1 VPEERLDRQLRIQ
14 GWDQRALE
22 EARIAVVGDDDLL
35 ASLYVLSSSA
45 LGLRNFIIL
54 APGLDPALR
63 EIAERLNP
71 TLSIHFLEG
80 YYSHPALGDLF
91 AGCDAI
97 VDLAHYGLADKLL
110 LEKGFREGI
119 PVLRAFCYERGDEQ
133 GFKIFTYLRGREWEE
148 LREIVSGENLP
159 RDHFDD
165 GALDIIA
172 AGIALEETKNLLMDR
187 RTSEEVIAYRR
198 PKPKGNGYGADVCVV
213 GAGALGNFAGLG
225 LLYSGFRNI
234 TFLDPDAVE
243 VANLNRQV
251 LLADSV
257 GSNKAE
263 ALAGTLNRMFGTE
276 VRGVEARFERDTDIS
291 GYDIVFDCVDNFE
304 TKIVLSERCREQ
316 HKTLISGG
324 TGVEA
329 GQVVVYDPM
338 RHTETPA
345 EVLGLYEIVG
355 DRGKA
360 HPADRT
366 SCAYAPD
373 PSVIMTNQI
382 IAGLMVDSLRRLVD
396 GQDAVSIFYDASS
409 DTRF

>member
-1 VPEERLDRQLRIQ
+1 MPEERFDRQLRIQ
-14 GWDQRALE
+14 GWNQRALE
-22 EARIAVVGDDDLL
+22 KATIAVVGDDDLL

-80 YYSHPALGDLF
+80 FYSHPALGDLF

-133 GFKIFTYLRGREWEE
+133 GFKVFTYIRGREWEE

-165 GALDIIA
+165 GVLDIIA
-172 AGIALEETKNLLMDR
+172 AGIALEETKNVLMDR

-198 PKPKGNGYGADVCVV
+198 PKPRVKGYGANVCVV

-225 LLYSGFRNI
+225 LLYAGFRNV

-243 VANLNRQV
+243 VANLNRQA

-263 ALAGTLNRMFGTE
+263 ALAGTLNGMFGTKFGGRGALRKGHGHLRVRRRLR
-276 VRGVEARFERDTDIS
+276 VRGQFRDEDRAERALPRAAQGARKRRDRRGCGPGGGVRSEA
-291 GYDIVFDCVDNFE
+291 
-304 TKIVLSERCREQ
+304 
-316 HKTLISGG
+316 
-324 TGVEA
+324 A
-329 GQVVVYDPM
+329 
-338 RHTETPA
+338 
-345 EVLGLYEIVG
+345 
-355 DRGKA
+355 
-360 HPADRT
+360 
-366 SCAYAPD
+366 
-373 PSVIMTNQI
+373 
-382 IAGLMVDSLRRLVD
+382 
-396 GQDAVSIFYDASS
+396 
-409 DTRF
+409 